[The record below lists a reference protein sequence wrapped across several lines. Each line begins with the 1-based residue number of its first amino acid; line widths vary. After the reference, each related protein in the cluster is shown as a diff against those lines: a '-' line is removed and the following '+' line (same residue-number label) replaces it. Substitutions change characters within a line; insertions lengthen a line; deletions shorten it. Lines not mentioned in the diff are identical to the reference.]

1 MAQESGP
8 AIEWLKN
15 SFNIDLSL
23 VSQLGGHSSE
33 RTHRGK
39 EFFPGMSITMGLLK
53 HLENVQKQSK
63 ERCTIINK
71 ASVTQLLKDG
81 DKVIG
86 CIYKDKDGKEHT
98 EHGPVII
105 ATGG

>member
-15 SFNIDLSL
+15 YFKIDLSL

-39 EFFPGMSITMGLLK
+39 EFFPGMSITMGLLR
-53 HLENVQKQSK
+53 HLENVQKENK
-63 ERCTIINK
+63 ERCTIINRATVHALIK
-71 ASVTQLLKDG
+71 EG
-81 DKVIG
+81 DKVVG
-86 CIYKDKDGKEHT
+86 CVWRDKDNKEHN
-98 EHGPVII
+98 E
-105 ATGG
+105 